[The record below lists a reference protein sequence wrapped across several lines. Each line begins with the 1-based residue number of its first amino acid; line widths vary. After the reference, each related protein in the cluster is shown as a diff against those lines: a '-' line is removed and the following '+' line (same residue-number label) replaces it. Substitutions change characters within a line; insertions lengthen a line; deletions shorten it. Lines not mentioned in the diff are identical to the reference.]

1 MKVTRII
8 SMLALAGISF
18 LLGTILPSRGQSAQ
32 QELQR
37 PSDPIENQ
45 HLADIPTKSG
55 IGVIGGMGFVVYKID
70 QGSPAERMGLQ
81 KGDVITAWNGK
92 EVISARDFLLMC
104 QLEPG
109 QPIEVDYIRANFAAG
124 KHESYKAKDVLARSR
139 LSQDSK

>member
-1 MKVTRII
+1 MKAIRII
-8 SMLALAGISF
+8 SMLALAGVSF
-18 LLGTILPSRGQSAQ
+18 LLGTLLPGHGQSAP

-55 IGVIGGMGFVVYKID
+55 IGVIGGVVYKID

-124 KHESYKAKDVLARSR
+124 KHESYKARDVLVRSS